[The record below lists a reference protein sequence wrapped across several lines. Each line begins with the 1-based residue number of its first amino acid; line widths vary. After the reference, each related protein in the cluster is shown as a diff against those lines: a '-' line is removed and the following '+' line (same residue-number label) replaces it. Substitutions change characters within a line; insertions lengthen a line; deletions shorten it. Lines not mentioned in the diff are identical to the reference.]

1 MQNFQLLHIQ
11 TASGKPLL
19 YDMTLIICKAYDDYW
34 NNYVCYKTY
43 AEHNGMTEGQALKF
57 IELAK
62 EVYYSVN
69 VDY

>member
-1 MQNFQLLHIQ
+1 MQNFQLLYKGTQRRKHI
-11 TASGKPLL
+11 L
-19 YDMTLIICKAYDDYW
+19 YGMTLILCQAYDDYLY
-34 NNYVCYKTY
+34 NYVSYKTY
-43 AEHNGMTEGQALKF
+43 AEHNGMTEEQSLKF